1 MPRTALHVRGTG
13 RAWGTAVNRSLAL
26 SLFAGLA
33 LSLSAVACG
42 GHVDS
47 GPGTGQNGV
56 PSRAGSSSVDPPSP
70 RTSGVN
76 AIVTSSGELKATNAT
91 YTCQKPTAPICSTRT
106 VWELHFEFGPDALV
120 PGTYKLS
127 DPSLDAFYS
136 ISGPNPGASDCWGG
150 GGSFLQGQLVID
162 QVDATTVHF
171 HLVDTNQNDSVDGL
185 DSDGSYVAVRC
196 D

>member
-1 MPRTALHVRGTG
+1 MARVVLGVAV
-13 RAWGTAVNRSLAL
+13 VNRSLAL
-26 SLFAGLA
+26 SFFAGLA

-47 GPGTGQNGV
+47 GPGAVQNGV
-56 PSRAGSSSVDPPSP
+56 PSGAGSSSVGPPSTG
-70 RTSGVN
+70 TSGVD
-76 AIVTSSGELKATNAT
+76 AIVTSGGELKATNAT
-91 YTCQKPTAPICSTRT
+91 YTCQKPTVPICGTRT
-106 VWELHFEFGPDALV
+106 VWEVHFEFGPDALV
-120 PGTYKLS
+120 PGTYTLS
-127 DPSLDAFYS
+127 DPSLNAFYS

-162 QVDATTVHF
+162 QVDATTVHLR
-171 HLVDTNQNDSVDGL
+171 LVGTNQNDSLDGL